1 MASGL
6 RRAALIVCAL
16 AQVAYAQRQPRTIK
30 HDTAHAKLSFEELIE
45 AHAARY
51 LGGTEQLASMRGADA
66 VEPSVYVT
74 LSSGRIMV
82 WDEEIAS
89 LNTAGAPMKAD
100 LASCPPACIPKL
112 RDAVASAVTSE
123 LARLRQNGD
132 KSAPRVVLLADTR
145 LPYTTF
151 LAVAYSIANATAV
164 SPPDL
169 RLAVRAGEGGKKIG
183 TVPLLVAPPHGIKL
197 SENANPILLHIAVE
211 PHRFVASARKTW
223 LPWPEQSPNV
233 GAIVRLIGELKARDT
248 NKTAVFVTASPGVTL
263 ARVLELVGPVRALYP
278 NVVLG
283 DMPHITGPAE

>member
-1 MASGL
+1 MAAHL

-30 HDTAHAKLSFEELIE
+30 GSSGQVKLGFADLIE

-51 LGGTEQLASMRGADA
+51 LGGTEPLPAMRGADA
-66 VEPSVYVT
+66 VVPSVYVT

-82 WDEEIAS
+82 WDEEIAA

-112 RDAVASAVTSE
+112 RDAVASAVTAE
-123 LARLRQNGD
+123 MARLRNAGD
-132 KSAPRVVLLADTR
+132 KSPPRVILLADPR

-151 LAVAYSIANATAV
+151 LAVAYSIAHATAV
-164 SPPDL
+164 SPPEL
-169 RLAVRAGEGGKKIG
+169 RLAVREGGKQIG
-183 TVPLLVAPPHGIKL
+183 TIPLLLAPTHGLKL
-197 SENANPILLHIAVE
+197 SENANPILLHIAIE
-211 PHRFVASARKTW
+211 PHRFVVSARKSW
-223 LPWPEQSPNV
+223 LPWPEQSPTV

-278 NVVLG
+278 NVILG
-283 DMPHITGPAE
+283 DMPAITGPAE